1 MSTTAPTPAPAPAPV
16 SAFSFKSLALLLDS
30 IKFAHSIF
38 ALPFAL
44 LAMIVA
50 AQGLPPARTIVL
62 IVLCMIS
69 ARSAAMAFNR
79 FMDRGIDAE
88 NPRTRTRPTVTGAVS
103 LPFMAAFTLI
113 SGALFCVFAAQFNRA
128 CLVLA
133 LPVLAILLGYSLAKR
148 FTSLCHFWLGLALGL
163 APLGAHLAVRGD
175 LSPLAG
181 LGQHWGFTYEYFP
194 ILLGVT
200 VLLWVSGFDLIYACQ
215 DYTIDLADPRLHS
228 MPKQIGIRNALIL
241 SAVLHVLAVA
251 LLIGCGVYAAMGAW
265 YYGSV
270 VLVAGLLLYEH
281 WIVRPTDLSRV
292 NVAFFTI
299 NGCVSL
305 LLFAAVFVERVLLVK

>member
-1 MSTTAPTPAPAPAPV
+1 MPATVPAHPA
-16 SAFSFKSLALLLDS
+16 AFSFKSLSLLLDS

-50 AQGLPPARTIVL
+50 AQGLPGTRTLVL

-79 FMDRGIDAE
+79 FMDRDIDAE

-103 LPFMAAFTLI
+103 MPFMAAFTLI
-113 SGALFCVFAAQFNRA
+113 SGALFCLFAAQFNHI
-128 CLVLA
+128 CFVLA

-148 FTSLCHFWLGLALGL
+148 FTCLCHFWLGLALGL

-175 LSPLAG
+175 LAPLAG
-181 LGQHWGFTYEYFP
+181 LGQRWGLSLELFP
-194 ILLGVT
+194 ILLSAT

-215 DYTIDLADPRLHS
+215 DYAVDLADPRLHS
-228 MPKQIGIRNALIL
+228 MPKEIGIRNSLIL

-251 LLIGCGVYAAMGAW
+251 LLAACGIYAAMGAW
-265 YYGSV
+265 YFGSV

-281 WIVRPTDLSRV
+281 WIVRPNDLSRV